1 MRELHIAL
9 IGGPQYARL
18 REMLPAFERQHGY
31 RVTVEVQLPHVEL
44 NARMADDLG
53 TPRGRYDLISTHT
66 KYAPSQA
73 PHLRPLDDLV
83 APEEVPDFF
92 PRVMELCRIN
102 GAVMQLPRNFDAR
115 RSSIVPISSPPR
127 RAGKTLRT

>member
-53 TPRGRYDLISTHT
+53 TPPGRYDLISTHT
-66 KYAPSQA
+66 KHAPSQA
-73 PHLRPLDDLV
+73 AHLRRPDTLV
-83 APEEVPDFF
+83 TPHEVPDFF
-92 PRVMELCRIN
+92 LTVMELHRLN
-102 GAVMQLPRNFDAR
+102 DA
-115 RSSIVPISSPPR
+115 
-127 RAGKTLRT
+127 

>member
-9 IGGPQYARL
+9 IVGPQYDRV
-18 REMLPAFERQHGY
+18 RERLPALERQHGY
-31 RVTVEVQLPHVEL
+31 RVTVEVQLPHVEV

-73 PHLRPLDDLV
+73 PPLRPLEDLV

-92 PRVMELCRIN
+92 PRVMELCR
-102 GAVMQLPRNFDAR
+102 
-115 RSSIVPISSPPR
+115 
-127 RAGKTLRT
+127 